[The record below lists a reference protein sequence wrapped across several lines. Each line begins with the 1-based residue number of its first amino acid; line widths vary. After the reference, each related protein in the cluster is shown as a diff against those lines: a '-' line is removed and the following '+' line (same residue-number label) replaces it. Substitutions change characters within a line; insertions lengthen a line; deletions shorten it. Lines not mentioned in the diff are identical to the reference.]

1 MSLIAEL
8 KRRNVFRV
16 GVAYAIVA
24 WLLVEVASVVLPTF
38 EAPGWVMKVLTFLVI
53 LGFPLAVILAWA
65 FELTPEGIK
74 LEKTVDRTESITQ
87 QTGRRLDFTIIGL
100 LAFAVV
106 FMFVDNYVL
115 EAVPESVENATEQAQ
130 SVERVQREK
139 SIAVLPFLNMSD
151 DPANEYFSNGISEE
165 LLNVLVRVE
174 GLRVPSR
181 TSSFA
186 FKGTNTDIREIAR
199 RLEVGHILEGS
210 VRKAGNRVRITA
222 QLIDVTTDT
231 HLWSNTYERELED
244 IFAIQDEISQEIVRE
259 MKIALDTSGLL
270 ARDESRP
277 TEDMQAYQEYLRG
290 RHLFIQRG
298 VDSLN
303 ASLEALQSA
312 VARDPDFSEAW
323 AALSQTATTLS
334 GWVPKNFD
342 ETNQIA
348 LEAGNRAL
356 QLDEN
361 SSAAMAGL
369 GLTYYNMGNWTRALE
384 LLEQSA
390 SLSRDSTPAYWFG
403 LVLQSAGYFDEANE
417 KFQAAEHLDPVYPQ
431 LQYWIG
437 LNSLT
442 RGDIDDARVRFQRTA
457 DGRNPNGPAAMLWVE
472 LLEGNVKRAAERM
485 RELGVMRDAG
495 IFVWVSPESEQVIT
509 AALENPALRD
519 DAIRAAQY
527 EKNARIL
534 GWLEAYPQIMDYL
547 GEQLV
552 QARLIDI
559 VLDLG
564 QNLWAPNFKT
574 LRQMPEFKQLLM
586 DIGLVDLWK
595 SRGWPDLCRPLSDD
609 GFECE

>member
-38 EAPGWVMKVLTFLVI
+38 DAPDWVMKVLTFLVI

-74 LEKTVDRTESITQ
+74 LEKTVDRAESTTQ
-87 QTGRRLDFTIIGL
+87 KTSRKLDFAIIGL

-106 FMFVDNYVL
+106 FMFVDKYVL
-115 EAVPESVENATEQAQ
+115 ETVPESAEKAAEQVRA
-130 SVERVQREK
+130 VERVQREK

-151 DPANEYFSNGISEE
+151 DPANEYFSDGISEE

-199 RLEVGHILEGS
+199 QLEVGHILEGS

-244 IFAIQDEISQEIVRE
+244 IFAIQDEISQEIIRE
-259 MKIALDTSGLL
+259 MQIALGTSGLL

-290 RHLFIQRG
+290 RHLFMQRG
-298 VDSLN
+298 VNSLN

-312 VARDPDFSEAW
+312 VARDPDFAEAW
-323 AALSQTATTLS
+323 AALSQTASTLS
-334 GWVPKNFD
+334 GWEPKGYD

-348 LEAGNRAL
+348 LDAGNRAL

-369 GLTYYNMGNWTRALE
+369 GMTYFNLGNWTRALE
-384 LLEQSA
+384 LLEKSA
-390 SLSRDSTPAYWFG
+390 SLSRDSTPVYWFG
-403 LVLQSAGYFDEANE
+403 LVLQAAGYFEEASE
-417 KFQAAEHLDPVYPQ
+417 KLQVAEHLDPVYPQ

-437 LNSLT
+437 LNLFT
-442 RGDIDDARVRFQRTA
+442 LGDIDQARVRFQRAA
-457 DGRNPNGPAAMLWVE
+457 DGRNPNGPAAMLWVD
-472 LLEGNVKRAAERM
+472 LFEGKTKRAAERM

-495 IFVWVSPESEQVIT
+495 IFVWISPESEHVII
-509 AALENPALRD
+509 AALEDPALRD
-519 DAIRAAQY
+519 DAIRAAQN
-527 EKNARIL
+527 EENATFL

-547 GEQLV
+547 GEQLM
-552 QARLIDI
+552 QGRLVNI
-559 VLDLG
+559 VVDLG
-564 QNLWAPNFKT
+564 LSLWAPSFKT
-574 LRQMPEFKQLLM
+574 LRQMPEFKKLLI

-595 SRGWPDLCRPLSDD
+595 SRGWPDLCHPLSDGD
-609 GFECE
+609 FECE

>member
-16 GVAYAIVA
+16 GAAYAIVA
-24 WLLVEVASVVLPTF
+24 WLLIEVASVILPALHLPDWALTLLVVLVV
-38 EAPGWVMKVLTFLVI
+38 A
-53 LGFPLAVILAWA
+53 GFPLALIVAWA

-74 LEKTVDRTESITQ
+74 REAEVDRTESITHL
-87 QTGRRLDFTIIGL
+87 TGRKFDFAIIGL
-100 LAFAVV
+100 LAVAVV

-115 EAVPESVENATEQAQ
+115 ESEPVAAEKTTEQVPA
-130 SVERVQREK
+130 VERVQREK
-139 SIAVLPFLNMSD
+139 SIAVLPFTNMSD
-151 DPANEYFSNGISEE
+151 DPANEYFSDGISEE

-199 RLEVGHILEGS
+199 QLEVGHILEGS

-222 QLIDVTTDT
+222 QLIDVSTDT
-231 HLWSNTYERELED
+231 HVWSNTYDRELED
-244 IFAIQDEISQEIVRE
+244 IFAIQDQISQEIIRE
-259 MKIALDTSGLL
+259 MQIALDASGLL

-290 RHLFIQRG
+290 RHLFMQRG
-298 VDSLN
+298 VNSLK

-312 VARDPDFSEAW
+312 VARDPNFAEAW

-334 GWVPKNFD
+334 GWDPKNYE
-342 ETNQIA
+342 ETNRIA

-361 SSAAMAGL
+361 SSAAMAGV
-369 GLTYYNMGNWTRALE
+369 GFTHYTMGSWTRALE
-384 LLEQSA
+384 LLEKSA

-403 LVLQSAGYFDEANE
+403 LVLQSAGYFKEASK
-417 KFQAAEHLDPVYPQ
+417 KFQVAEHLDPVYPQ

-437 LNSLT
+437 LNSITL
-442 RGDIDDARVRFQRTA
+442 GDIGQARVHFQRAT
-457 DGRNPNGPAAMLWVE
+457 DGGNPNGPAAMLWVD
-472 LLEGNVKRAAERM
+472 LLEGKSGLAAERM
-485 RELGVMRDAG
+485 RKLGAMRDAG
-495 IFVWVSPESEQVIT
+495 VLVWISPESEQVII
-509 AALENPALRD
+509 AALEDPALRG
-519 DAIRAAQY
+519 DAIRIAQN
-527 EKNARIL
+527 EENAEFL
-534 GWLEAYPQIMDYL
+534 GWLGAYPQIMHYL
-547 GEQLV
+547 SEHLR
-552 QARLIDI
+552 QARLMRIL
-559 VLDLG
+559 LDLG
-564 QNLWAPNFKT
+564 ENLWAPNFTT

-595 SRGWPDLCRPLSDD
+595 SRGWPDLCHPLSDGD
-609 GFECE
+609 FECE

>member
-38 EAPGWVMKVLTFLVI
+38 EAPEWVMKVLTFLVI
-53 LGFPLAVILAWA
+53 LGFPLATILAWA

-74 LEKTVDRTESITQ
+74 RETDVDHAESSTQ
-87 QTGRRLDFTIIGL
+87 QTSRKLDYAIIGL

-115 EAVPESVENATEQAQ
+115 KTVPESAEKATDQAPAI
-130 SVERVQREK
+130 ERVQREK
-139 SIAVLPFLNMSD
+139 SIAVLPFVNMSD
-151 DPANEYFSNGISEE
+151 DPANEYFSDGISEE
-165 LLNVLVRVE
+165 LLNVLVRVD

-186 FKGTNTDIREIAR
+186 FKGTNTDIREIAQ
-199 RLEVGHILEGS
+199 RLKVGHILEGS

-222 QLIDVTTDT
+222 QLIDVSTDT

-244 IFAIQDEISQEIVRE
+244 IFAIQDQISQEIIRE
-259 MKIALDTSGLL
+259 MQIALGASGLL

-290 RHLFIQRG
+290 RHLFMQRG
-298 VDSLN
+298 VNSLKT
-303 ASLEALQSA
+303 SLEALQSA
-312 VARDPDFSEAW
+312 VVRDPDFAEAW

-334 GWVPKNFD
+334 GWEMKNFN
-342 ETNQIA
+342 ETNKIA

-369 GLTYYNMGNWTRALE
+369 GLAYFNMGNWTRALE

-390 SLSRDSTPAYWFG
+390 SLSRDSTPVYWFG
-403 LVLQSAGYFDEANE
+403 LVLQAAGYFEEARE
-417 KFQAAEHLDPVYPQ
+417 KLQEAEHLDPVYPQ

-437 LNSLT
+437 LNSIML
-442 RGDIDDARVRFQRTA
+442 GDTDKARVRFQRTA
-457 DGRNPNGPAAMLWVE
+457 DGRNPNGPNAMLWVD
-472 LLEGNVKRAAERM
+472 LLEGETKRAAERM
-485 RELGVMRDAG
+485 RELGAMRDAG
-495 IFVWVSPESEQVIT
+495 TLVWISPESERDIT
-509 AALENPALRD
+509 AALEDPALRD
-519 DAIRAAQY
+519 DAIRAAQD
-527 EKNARIL
+527 EESSWFL
-534 GWLEAYPQIMDYL
+534 GWLGAYPQIMDYL
-547 GEQLV
+547 GEQLME
-552 QARLIDI
+552 ARVLNI
-559 VLDLG
+559 VIDLG
-564 QNLWAPNFKT
+564 RSLWAPNFKT
-574 LRQMPEFKQLLM
+574 LRQMPEFKRLLM
-586 DIGLVDLWK
+586 EIGLVDLWK
-595 SRGWPDLCRPLSDD
+595 SRGWPDLCRPLSDGD
-609 GFECE
+609 FECD